1 MTDNAADKQ
10 KNRPKDIP
18 SVASILDSD
27 RVVINRGTQDG
38 VRVGQTYLVYALS
51 DKEVFDPTTEES
63 LGLLEIPKG
72 TGKIVHAQERMATL
86 ESDKGLT
93 QNQSHADTMLTG
105 NLSTPGMKAPFRNP
119 RVGDLAKRLSL
130 W

>member
-10 KNRPKDIP
+10 KNRSKDTIA
-18 SVASILDSD
+18 VASILGSD

-38 VRVGQTYLVYALS
+38 VRMGQTYLVYVLS
-51 DKEVFDPTTEES
+51 DEEVTDPTTGES
-63 LGLLEIPKG
+63 LGRLEIPKG
-72 TGKIVHAQERMATL
+72 TGTIVHAQNHMATL
-86 ESDKGLT
+86 ESDKELT
-93 QNQSHADTMLTG
+93 NKQSYADAMLTDRVP
-105 NLSTPGMKAPFRNP
+105 TQGMKAPFRNP